1 MQPPSVAIVTGASGG
16 LGRHFALE
24 LSRMGTATVVV
35 ARREQEL
42 AETAALIV
50 EGGGTCEMIVADVTT
65 PGSAEDAVARAEAA
79 FGAVDILVSN
89 AGVAGF
95 AFIERANPDMWQQC
109 FEVNVLAPM
118 RWAKAV
124 VPSMRGHQRG
134 RIINVSSLAAVLSA
148 PSFGAY
154 CASKSAL
161 DQLTACL
168 AAEVADDGI
177 TVVALAPAAHTDMSR
192 QLYEDEAI
200 PAPLRAQF
208 RTDLLEDGDELL
220 RYSLEIFRFIATGC
234 ADHLS
239 GQHLGL
245 HATGQHSIDELR
257 QMMPS

>member
-1 MQPPSVAIVTGASGG
+1 MSQ
-16 LGRHFALE
+16 R
-24 LSRMGTATVVV
+24 
-35 ARREQEL
+35 
-42 AETAALIV
+42 
-50 EGGGTCEMIVADVTT
+50 
-65 PGSAEDAVARAEAA
+65 
-79 FGAVDILVSN
+79 
-89 AGVAGF
+89 
-95 AFIERANPDMWQQC
+95 C
-109 FEVNVLAPM
+109 FEVNVLTPM
-118 RWAKAV
+118 QWAKAV
-124 VPSMRGHQRG
+124 VPSMRGHRRG

-168 AAEVADDGI
+168 AAEVAADGI
-177 TVVALAPAAHTDMSR
+177 AVVAFAPAAHTDMSR

-208 RTDLLEDGDELL
+208 RTDLLALL

-239 GQHLGL
+239 GQHVGL

-257 QMMPS
+257 RMMPS